1 MTRWCHLGISLFQAT
16 VSLKGKLGLNML
28 NHRYVLSLKDIFKT
42 YFGSLSQKQ
51 WKEIL
56 QMPWQEIRKTK
67 QLYLDEALTVMVL
80 FIKLW
85 KLLESF
91 SESCAEIFFG
101 EAQLQGCHGK
111 FFLRAVHQF
120 GSTIKSSRL
129 KSSPRKINKKNKLTD
144 VNVYYFLWWNDFMF
158 KMKMMNRAASKRC
171 STNVGC
177 DRSTKTSNYSLAQSH
192 GGQQNSRIRQSR
204 QHV

>member
-1 MTRWCHLGISLFQAT
+1 
-16 VSLKGKLGLNML
+16 ML
-28 NHRYVLSLKDIFKT
+28 NHWYVLSLKDIFKT
-42 YFGSLSQKQ
+42 NSGSLSVKQ

-91 SESCAEIFFG
+91 NESCAEIFFG
-101 EAQLQGCHGK
+101 EAQLQGCHGT
-111 FFLRAVHQF
+111 FFLWAVHQF

-129 KSSPRKINKKNKLTD
+129 KSSLRKTNKKTNWLMLMFIIFSDEMISCLRWK
-144 VNVYYFLWWNDFMF
+144 WWTVQLQNTVRQML
-158 KMKMMNRAASKRC
+158 AAI
-171 STNVGC
+171 
-177 DRSTKTSNYSLAQSH
+177 D
-192 GGQQNSRIRQSR
+192 QQKHQII
-204 QHV
+204 H